1 MLEELFGDQS
11 SRFARTIKRLRD
23 KRGLTQKQV
32 ADFAGISET
41 AYRSYELGAR
51 KAKPEISERIAKALK
66 VRPEYLSVP
75 EFGPKMEFFYALL
88 ENDELMGYTITEL
101 NGRPAIVGGGMTA
114 GLTFDGFLRAWSEM
128 KKKLDAKEIT
138 RKEYEDW
145 KETFDPGHWVST
157 PDGKSPWT
165 GK

>member
-1 MLEELFGDQS
+1 MLEELCCDQS
-11 SRFARTIKRLRD
+11 SRFTRTIRRLRG

-66 VRPEYLSVP
+66 VRPEYLSSP
-75 EFGPKMEFFYALL
+75 EFGPYMEFYYAIL
-88 ENDELMGYTITEL
+88 ENEDILGYTVTKI
-101 NGRPAIVGGGMTA
+101 NGQPAIVAKPGA
-114 GLTFDGFLRAWSEM
+114 SSFFALLSNWNKM
-128 KKKLDAKEIT
+128 KEKLEAKEIT
-138 RKEYEDW
+138 QEEYEEF
-145 KETFDPGHWVST
+145 KETYESGTWMNT
-157 PDGKSPWT
+157 PDGKSSWT

>member
-1 MLEELFGDQS
+1 MLEELFGDES
-11 SRFARTIKRLRD
+11 SRFARTIRRLRG

-51 KAKPEISERIAKALK
+51 KAKPEISERIAKTLK
-66 VRPEYLSVP
+66 VRPEYLSSP
-75 EFGPKMEFFYALL
+75 EFGPYMEFYYAIL
-88 ENDELMGYTITEL
+88 ENEDTLGYTVTKI
-101 NGRPAIVGGGMTA
+101 NGQPAIVAKPGA
-114 GLTFDGFLRAWSEM
+114 SSFFALLSNWNEM
-128 KKKLDAKEIT
+128 KEKLEAKEIT
-138 RKEYEDW
+138 REEYEDF
-145 KETFDPGHWVST
+145 KETYDGGTWMNT

>member
-1 MLEELFGDQS
+1 MLVELFGDQS

-32 ADFAGISET
+32 ADFASISET

-66 VRPEYLSVP
+66 VRPEYLSSP
-75 EFGPKMEFFYALL
+75 EFGPYMEFYYAIL
-88 ENDELMGYTITEL
+88 ENEDILGYTVTKI
-101 NGRPAIVGGGMTA
+101 NGQPAIVAKPGA
-114 GLTFDGFLRAWSEM
+114 SSFFALLSNWNEM
-128 KKKLDAKEIT
+128 KDKLEAKEIT
-138 RKEYEDW
+138 REEYEDF
-145 KETFDPGHWVST
+145 KETYEGGIWMNT

>member
-1 MLEELFGDQS
+1 MLEESFGDES
-11 SRFARTIKRLRD
+11 SRFARTIRRLRG

-51 KAKPEISERIAKALK
+51 KVKHEISERIAKTLK
-66 VRPEYLSVP
+66 VRPEYLSSP
-75 EFGPKMEFFYALL
+75 EFGPYMEFYYATL
-88 ENDELMGYTITEL
+88 ENEDTLGYTVTKI
-101 NGRPAIVGGGMTA
+101 NGQPAIVAKPGA
-114 GLTFDGFLRAWSEM
+114 SSFFALLSNWNEM
-128 KKKLDAKEIT
+128 KEKLEAKEIT
-138 RKEYEDW
+138 REEYEDF
-145 KETFDPGHWVST
+145 KETYEGGTWMNA